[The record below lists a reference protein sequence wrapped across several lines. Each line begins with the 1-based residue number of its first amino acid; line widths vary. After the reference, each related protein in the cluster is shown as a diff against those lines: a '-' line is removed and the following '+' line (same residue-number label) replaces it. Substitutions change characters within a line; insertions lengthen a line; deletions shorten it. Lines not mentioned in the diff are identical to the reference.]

1 MFAFVRQLVLFIE
14 LVMVAFVPSQTAHAQ
29 RDLALYS
36 VRIFVISAGKHQPA
50 AKANLGL
57 SACMIALPSA
67 CAVRRAAAFWFCQ
80 VAYYYP
86 ASPTTWIF
94 ALVF

>member
-1 MFAFVRQLVLFIE
+1 MATLHSQMFAFVRQLVLFIE

-57 SACMIALPSA
+57 SACNA
-67 CAVRRAAAFWFCQ
+67 
-80 VAYYYP
+80 
-86 ASPTTWIF
+86 
-94 ALVF
+94 